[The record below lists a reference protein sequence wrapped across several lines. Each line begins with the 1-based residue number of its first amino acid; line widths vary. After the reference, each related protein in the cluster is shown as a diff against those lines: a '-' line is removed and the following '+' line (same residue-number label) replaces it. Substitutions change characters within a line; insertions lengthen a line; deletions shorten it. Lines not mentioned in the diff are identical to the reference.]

1 MGPGL
6 VSTSPARI
14 NREISQEMGDFFKSI
29 FRTKLLLMLNGEVE
43 NGLGGVRA
51 KLTWGR
57 EKRACSLSTGWISV
71 RGGEC
76 LEEGGCLGRGGGVS
90 ECRRVYGGRTEDI

>member
-71 RGGEC
+71 RGGGVPGGRGMFG
-76 LEEGGCLGRGGGVS
+76 EGGRCVRM
-90 ECRRVYGGRTEDI
+90 

>member
-57 EKRACSLSTGWISV
+57 EKRACSLSSGWISV
-71 RGGEC
+71 K
-76 LEEGGCLGRGGGVS
+76 GGGVPGGGGMFG
-90 ECRRVYGGRTEDI
+90 EGGRCVRM